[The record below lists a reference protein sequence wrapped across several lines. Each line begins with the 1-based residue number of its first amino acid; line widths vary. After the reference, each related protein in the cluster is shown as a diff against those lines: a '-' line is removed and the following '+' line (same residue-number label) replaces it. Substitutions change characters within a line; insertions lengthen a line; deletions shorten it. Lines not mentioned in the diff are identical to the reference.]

1 MSDGGLIVLW
11 FLLSLFG
18 SLLVI
23 WTSLVVAKHRVTN
36 WNGNLHARFIIS
48 LGGCGQRQIENWK
61 RWGGY
66 DEDQA
71 KIIIKYQVLCWF
83 GMILWVLVSMAV
95 VMGYKALTYEGGQ
108 KGQISSQP
116 EYHQAMEISHAD

>member
-18 SLLVI
+18 GLLVI
-23 WTSLVVAKHRVTN
+23 WTSLTAAKRKVTS
-36 WNGNLHARFIIS
+36 GNSNLFPWFIIS
-48 LGGCGQRQIENWK
+48 LGGFGPRQIENWK

-71 KIIIKYQVLCWF
+71 KIIIKYQVLCWV
-83 GMILWVLVSMAV
+83 GMVLWVLVSMAV
-95 VMGYKALTYEGGQ
+95 VMSCKALTYDGGQ
-108 KGQISSQP
+108 KSQIGGQA
-116 EYHQAMEISHAD
+116 EYYQAMEISCAD